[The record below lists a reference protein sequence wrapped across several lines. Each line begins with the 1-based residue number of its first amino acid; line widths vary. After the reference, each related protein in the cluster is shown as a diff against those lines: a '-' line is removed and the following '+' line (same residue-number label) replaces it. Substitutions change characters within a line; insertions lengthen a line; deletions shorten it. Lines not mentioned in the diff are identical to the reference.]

1 MKCKYVVANGD
12 IVEVIK
18 DGKVCPNCGEVGC
31 LAIPGKLTQEFK
43 LPITKGLR
51 PAHYTKGKDTFAWA
65 EQTLTKEACFA
76 IAAFNI
82 HKYNTRDKG
91 QDYED
96 FGKIIE
102 YANWARSLMEDD
114 Q

>member
-1 MKCKYVVANGD
+1 MKCEYVVANGD

-31 LAIPGKLTQEFK
+31 LVTPGKLTQEFK

-51 PAHYTKGKDTFAWA
+51 PPHYTKGKDTFAWA
-65 EQTLTKEACFA
+65 EETLTKEACLA

-82 HKYNTRDKG
+82 HKYNTRNKG

-102 YANWARSLMEDD
+102 YANWARSLTEKE
-114 Q
+114 